1 MSFDLGVW
9 AVPVPP
15 EDDGASAARYRD
27 LCASDEPSR
36 RPQNPAVVAFVRD
49 LAERYPDGEPWST
62 EPFTTDDAVV
72 LTIVWS
78 RADEVSAVVR
88 AAARRRGLVCH
99 DPQTGVTDRP
109 GSGSPSLS
117 SCDGV
122 RGVPA
127 AAVVVDRELRRLSR
141 RNWFVIVERA
151 ADRWVQVGYGAEA
164 GTRPGWYAL
173 EWRTADGHLRTEIPD
188 LREIVVAVQAF
199 VADDPDWSRRF
210 AWNPVRS
217 G

>member
-15 EDDGASAARYRD
+15 EDDGASAAHYRD

-88 AAARRRGLVCH
+88 AAAGPGLPRPANRCH
-99 DPQTGVTDRP
+99 RPTGFRIP
-109 GSGSPSLS
+109 
-117 SCDGV
+117 
-122 RGVPA
+122 VPFL
-127 AAVVVDRELRRLSR
+127 V
-141 RNWFVIVERA
+141 
-151 ADRWVQVGYGAEA
+151 
-164 GTRPGWYAL
+164 
-173 EWRTADGHLRTEIPD
+173 
-188 LREIVVAVQAF
+188 
-199 VADDPDWSRRF
+199 
-210 AWNPVRS
+210 
-217 G
+217 